1 MLDFLKLTNLFYFKV
16 IKIEEISKVVP
27 LLSFSSLF
35 VLIFDAIF
43 LGKIFTSLQYLEIF
57 SLVVGAFLISVKN
70 SKEEIRLSKAFLY
83 IMVVNLL
90 SSAGAIIVKYLLNYA
105 DFWTIFSYTRIGAIF
120 VLIPIFYL
128 NYPEFI
134 SIAKNKV
141 K

>member
-16 IKIEEISKVVP
+16 IKIDEISKVVP

-43 LGKIFTSLQYLEIF
+43 LGEIFTSLQYLEIF

-105 DFWTIFSYTRIGAIF
+105 DFWTIFSYTRIGQF
-120 VLIPIFYL
+120 L
-128 NYPEFI
+128 
-134 SIAKNKV
+134 S
-141 K
+141 